1 MNYTLSR
8 QSGSIIETG
17 KFKNNSLGVTTL
29 ESILEFSN
37 KNDISR
43 SVDRIIVNNKLY
55 DYFTFPEYVNSSGE
69 ELIVYGPKIFIK
81 HITKIIKEL
90 VLNNKHGLYEYM
102 RGDGQD
108 VDFWWDLGND
118 FYVFFGEE
126 KKRLIEIV
134 QDYLIGNSHYDENI
148 DILIDY
154 YYVANPDL
162 KDEIKEQFQGKRKQ
176 LIKLSDGTWIEK

>member
-8 QSGSIIETG
+8 QNSSTIETG
-17 KFKNNSLGVTTL
+17 KFKKNFFDVTTL
-29 ESILEFSN
+29 ESILEFSSI
-37 KNDISR
+37 NDISR
-43 SVDRIIVNNKLY
+43 SIDRIVVNSKIY
-55 DYFTFPEYVNSSGE
+55 DYFIFSEYVNSSGE

-90 VLNNKHGLYEYM
+90 VLNNKYGLYEYM

-126 KKRLIEIV
+126 KKRLIEKS
-134 QDYLIGNSHYDENI
+134 QAYLIKNSRLDENI

>member
-8 QSGSIIETG
+8 QNSFSIETG
-17 KFKNNSLGVTTL
+17 KFNNNSLEVTTL
-29 ESILEFSN
+29 ESIIEFSN
-37 KNDISR
+37 RYDTSR
-43 SVDRIIVNNKLY
+43 SIDRIIVNSKLY
-55 DYFTFPEYVNSSGE
+55 DYFTFPEYVNNSGE
-69 ELIVYGPKIFIK
+69 ELIVYGPKIFID
-81 HITKIIKEL
+81 HITEKVKDL
-90 VLNNKHGLYEYM
+90 VINNRSGLYEYM
-102 RGDGQD
+102 KGAEQD

-154 YYVANPDL
+154 YYVSNPDL
-162 KDEIKEQFQGKRKQ
+162 KDKIQELLGDRKRFIK
-176 LIKLSDGTWIEK
+176 SVDGNWIEK